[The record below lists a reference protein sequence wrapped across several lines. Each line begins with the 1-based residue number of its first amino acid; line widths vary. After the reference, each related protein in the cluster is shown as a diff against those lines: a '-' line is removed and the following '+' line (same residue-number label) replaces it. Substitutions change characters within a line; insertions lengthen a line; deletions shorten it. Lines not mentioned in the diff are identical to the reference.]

1 MDTVDTYIK
10 DLNKNLPDN
19 SKLGIICYGKDYEVL
34 TNLGEK
40 IKSVSE
46 NNIDDTQ
53 TNIRPALEYTTTLFN
68 DDAIK
73 RIVIISDGGETN
85 QKSISGLISDYEER
99 NIHIDAIFLDNNLK
113 EDADEF
119 QISDVSY
126 NPKTYIGK
134 DENVTITVDSNK
146 KVMTAN
152 LNLYH
157 NNEVV
162 SNQTVRLE
170 KDLINLK
177 LILIQVWLVPSPSGL
192 KYQNILMM
200 NTVIKRIQ
208 IHTIMFIILIKM

>member
-1 MDTVDTYIK
+1 M
-10 DLNKNLPDN
+10 
-19 SKLGIICYGKDYEVL
+19 
-34 TNLGEK
+34 
-40 IKSVSE
+40 
-46 NNIDDTQ
+46 
-53 TNIRPALEYTTTLFN
+53 FN

-99 NIHIDAIFLDNNLK
+99 NIHIDAIYLDNNLK

-119 QISDVSY
+119 QISNVSY

-134 DENVTITVDSNK
+134 DENASIIVDSNK

-152 LNLYH
+152 LKLYH

-192 KYQNILMM
+192 K
-200 NTVIKRIQ
+200 
-208 IHTIMFIILIKM
+208 

>member
-1 MDTVDTYIK
+1 M
-10 DLNKNLPDN
+10 
-19 SKLGIICYGKDYEVL
+19 
-34 TNLGEK
+34 
-40 IKSVSE
+40 
-46 NNIDDTQ
+46 
-53 TNIRPALEYTTTLFN
+53 FN

-170 KDLINLK
+170 KGSNQFKINLDTSVAGTQSFRAEISEYTDDEHRDK
-177 LILIQVWLVPSPSGL
+177 TDTNPYNNVYYFDQDVTDEISILYLSNSADNGLSLIHI
-192 KYQNILMM
+192 
-200 NTVIKRIQ
+200 
-208 IHTIMFIILIKM
+208 